1 MEKLYS
7 PTLGDSTIFLA
18 DECGL
23 VFLPRAERLD
33 GHFPTT
39 LSARLESRSHKRRQ
53 QSDGKEF
60 ERGRFRNAGHNLNQI
75 RAFRD
80 KPAGRERNRIKRE
93 VHNARIRKTWIE
105 WIYIHG
111 RKIGDRRILGPHR
124 V

>member
-1 MEKLYS
+1 MGKLYS

-18 DECGL
+18 DERGL
-23 VFLPRAERLD
+23 VSLPRAERRA

-39 LSARLESRSHKRRQ
+39 LRAQLESRGHKRRQ

-60 ERGRFRNAGHNLNQI
+60 ERGRFRNAGHNLNRI

-80 KPAGRERNRIKRE
+80 
-93 VHNARIRKTWIE
+93 NARIRKTWIE

-111 RKIGDRRILGPHR
+111 RKIGDRRTLGPHR
-124 V
+124 VYPMENRYPESG